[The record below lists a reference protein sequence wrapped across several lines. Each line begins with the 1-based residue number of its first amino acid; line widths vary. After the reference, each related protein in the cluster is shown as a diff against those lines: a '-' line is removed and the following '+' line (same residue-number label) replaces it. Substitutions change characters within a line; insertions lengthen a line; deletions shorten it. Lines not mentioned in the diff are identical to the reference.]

1 MCFRQPLVSVL
12 GSIMKRELE
21 AANTKIPR
29 DLWPNMNSGG
39 SFGLI
44 VNSAAA
50 ADSFSRLTAFLLDIE
65 KRKELKYL
73 AEIAPEILRMV
84 SLLKVAHSIIGARQ
98 VLFRVFACMC
108 SPLLN

>member
-1 MCFRQPLVSVL
+1 
-12 GSIMKRELE
+12 
-21 AANTKIPR
+21 
-29 DLWPNMNSGG
+29 MNSGG

-65 KRKELKYL
+65 KDKDLKYL
-73 AEIAPEILRMV
+73 AEIAPECLRMV
-84 SLLKVAHSIIGARQ
+84 SLLKVVHSAICTRQ
-98 VLFRVFACMC
+98 VCRSAFPRGML